1 MTAQTLLEEILIL
14 GVGTPLMGD
23 DVVGLLVIQQLQERD
38 DLPPTVTVVDG
49 GTEGLGLIPLLE
61 AYQRVIIVDAAMMG
75 LPAGTVR
82 RFTWEDVRA
91 VQQNTPL
98 SLHQS
103 DLTETLL
110 LAEVLNCLPPNTVIF
125 GVQPQHI
132 DWDQPVSEA
141 VLEAIPAVVEALLRE
156 IRS

>member
-1 MTAQTLLEEILIL
+1 
-14 GVGTPLMGD
+14 
-23 DVVGLLVIQQLQERD
+23 
-38 DLPPTVTVVDG
+38 
-49 GTEGLGLIPLLE
+49 
-61 AYQRVIIVDAAMMG
+61 VIIVDAAMMG

-82 RFTWEDVRA
+82 RFTWEDVRV
-91 VQQNTPL
+91 VQQNTPF

-110 LAEVLNCLPPNTVIF
+110 LAEVLNCLPQNTVIF
-125 GVQPQHI
+125 GVQPQHT

-141 VLEAIPAVVEALLRE
+141 VLEAIPTVVEALLRE